1 MASRLRSALGPDTR
15 GVHKK
20 YFVASALPE
29 MRTRISLR
37 LETSVTFPL
46 HVLHVLLWEPVA
58 CHGKNGPPKIGSP
71 RNLFYCKI
79 WTPTEKFGPPHIDEK
94 NIDPEHI
101 WTSGLSRRV
110 SEVLETIQTR
120 KLSTIVQ
127 ASFPA
132 EPHATFDT
140 VYIAQL
146 FL

>member
-1 MASRLRSALGPDTR
+1 M
-15 GVHKK
+15 
-20 YFVASALPE
+20 
-29 MRTRISLR
+29 TRISLR

-46 HVLHVLLWEPVA
+46 HVLHVLLWEPMA

-110 SEVLETIQTR
+110 SEVLETIQAR
-120 KLSTIVQ
+120 KFSSTQ
-127 ASFPA
+127 LYK
-132 EPHATFDT
+132 PHSQRNRTLHSIPCTLRNYFCERCVRPTEA
-140 VYIAQL
+140 Y
-146 FL
+146 